1 VYCACPVIRLEPRR
15 SRTCHAELEAAT
27 PKGYATDSG
36 ENGAGT
42 SEPYESKAYESKAYE
57 SKAYK
62 RRARKRGLQVSR

>member
-1 VYCACPVIRLEPRR
+1 MYCACPVIRLEPRR

-27 PKGYATDSG
+27 PKYSVGQWSDATDSG

-42 SEPYESKAYESKAYE
+42 SEPYESKAY
-57 SKAYK
+57 K